1 MMEIKEK
8 LWRHFA
14 VALIMAQGLYMIPVF
29 LTHIG
34 VDVLYVLEEMNP
46 YGVYWIGWPFS
57 WIVGASELCVFYGL
71 IALTCYVLHCKL
83 RIPVFKGWYLI
94 FYFSLAPIIA
104 DAVWDICAAFSVVDT
119 CPEMA
124 FVVAQVFLWLI
135 VANLTLMYLLE
146 RKRTKHRPTGLA

>member
-1 MMEIKEK
+1 MEIKEK

-14 VALIMAQGLYMIPVF
+14 VALIMAQGLYMIPAF

-34 VDVLYVLEEMNP
+34 VDVLGVVSEINSLS
-46 YGVYWIGWPFS
+46 VYWSGWPFS
-57 WIVGASELCVFYGL
+57 WIVGALGLCVLYCL
-71 IALTCYVLHCKL
+71 IALVCYVLYCWL
-83 RIPVFKGWYLI
+83 SIPAFKGWYLA

-104 DAVWDICAAFSVVDT
+104 DAVWDICVAFSVVDT

-135 VANLTLMYLLE
+135 ITNLTLMYLLE